1 MSEPKTVMQ
10 PAVRAQPGVRT
21 EQPYLIVIT
30 GRSAGR
36 MFALGQED
44 VVIGRSS
51 DDAAIVLEDDGVSRK
66 HCRITRQS
74 DGTVQAVDLGS
85 TNGTYFNGVRIDV
98 ATLRDGDKIQ
108 LGSTTI
114 LKFSYQDEVEE
125 QFQKQLYESASRD
138 GLTQSYNKKYFLDRL
153 RHEFAYCWR
162 HRVELS
168 LCMLDLDRFKEVN
181 DTYGHTAGD
190 EALVRL
196 AQIVSDTVRTEDVF
210 ARYGGEEFSVIL
222 RQIDI
227 ENAFTFAERLR
238 RLLEASNIVVRD
250 TAGKECRIRLTAS
263 IGVATLHDRNFATPE
278 ELILAADRCLYQ
290 AKQAGR
296 NKVSKEANS
305 GQP

>member
-1 MSEPKTVMQ
+1 MTAVSEPKTIMQ
-10 PAVRAQPGVRT
+10 PVRLPANTRT

-36 MFALGQED
+36 MFRLRDED
-44 VVIGRSS
+44 VVIGRDGDTASV
-51 DDAAIVLEDDGVSRK
+51 VLEDDGVSRK
-66 HCRITRQS
+66 HCRITRQP

-125 QFQKQLYESASRD
+125 QFQKQLYESASRY

-168 LCMLDLDRFKEVN
+168 LCMIDLDRFKDVN
-181 DTYGHTAGD
+181 DTYGHAAGD
-190 EALVRL
+190 EALIRM
-196 AQIVSDTVRTEDVF
+196 AQLVSDAVRTEDVF

-227 ENAFTFAERLR
+227 DNAFTFAERLR
-238 RLLEASNIVVRD
+238 KVVAQTEFTVKD
-250 TAGKECRIRLTAS
+250 TSGKACAIRLTAS
-263 IGVATLHDRNFATPE
+263 IGVATLHDRNYATPE
-278 ELILAADRCLYQ
+278 ELVLAADRCLYH

-296 NKVSKEANS
+296 NRVSKES
-305 GQP
+305 D

>member
-1 MSEPKTVMQ
+1 MTEPKTVMQ
-10 PAVRAQPGVRT
+10 SVRALAAGLRT

-30 GRSAGR
+30 GRSAGQ
-36 MFALGQED
+36 MFRLRDNED

-51 DDAAIVLEDDGVSRK
+51 DDSTIVLEDDGVSRK
-66 HCRITRQS
+66 HCRITRQP
-74 DGTVQAVDLGS
+74 DGTVLAVDLGS
-85 TNGTYFNGVRIDV
+85 TNGTYFNGARIDI

-168 LCMLDLDRFKEVN
+168 LCMIDLDRFKDVN
-181 DTYGHTAGD
+181 DTYGHAAGD
-190 EALVRL
+190 EALIRL
-196 AQIVSDTVRTEDVF
+196 AQLVSDTVRTEDVF

-222 RQIDI
+222 RQIDAD
-227 ENAFTFAERLR
+227 NAFTFAERLR
-238 RLLEASNIVVRD
+238 KVVAD
-250 TAGKECRIRLTAS
+250 TEITATNTSGKPCEIQLTAS
-263 IGVATLHDRNFATPE
+263 IGVATLHDRNYSTPE
-278 ELILAADRCLYQ
+278 ELILAADRCLYH
-290 AKQAGR
+290 AKQTGR
-296 NKVSKEANS
+296 NKVSKES
-305 GQP
+305 D

>member
-1 MSEPKTVMQ
+1 MQ
-10 PAVRAQPGVRT
+10 SVRAFTAGLRT

-30 GRSAGR
+30 GRSAGQ
-36 MFALGQED
+36 MFRLRDNEE

-51 DDAAIVLEDDGVSRK
+51 DDSSIVLEDDGISRR
-66 HCRITRQS
+66 HCRITRQP
-74 DGTVQAVDLGS
+74 DGTAQAVDLGS
-85 TNGTYFNGVRIDV
+85 TNGTYFNGARVDV
-98 ATLRDGDKIQ
+98 ATLHDGDKIQ

-168 LCMLDLDRFKEVN
+168 LCMIDLDRFKNVN
-181 DTYGHTAGD
+181 DTYGHAAGD
-190 EALVRL
+190 QALVRL
-196 AQIVSDTVRTEDVF
+196 AQLVSNTVRTEDVF

-222 RQIDI
+222 RQIDAD
-227 ENAFTFAERLR
+227 NAFTFAERLR
-238 RLLEASNIVVRD
+238 SVVAHTAFAVKD
-250 TAGKECRIRLTAS
+250 THGRPCEIQLTVS
-263 IGVATLHDRNFATPE
+263 IGVATLHDRNYATPD
-278 ELILAADRCLYQ
+278 ELVLAADRCLYR

-296 NKVSKEANS
+296 NMVSKE
-305 GQP
+305 PD